1 MASYRLEILVD
12 GQDRGASGVLDRIR
26 GGLGR
31 LATVAGGILA
41 ADVFRKIGAGIRD
54 LIGGGV
60 EAAASMQNLTLSLET
75 LIAKEISRG
84 EEATVSR
91 QTVIH
96 LTEAERQKLQDLELQ
111 YGTLG
116 ARMNEQKERIRQMSE
131 EWTDQGLNVQTAKAR
146 LAEMENQYAK
156 IGGQMD
162 ELRAKE
168 GKLVTVQDTIRVNT
182 MAMGDALTGAGP
194 KAEELKNKLR
204 DLSLI
209 SPFEFEMLANVM
221 RANLAFGA
229 TTENVIPLTKAIT
242 DMGAGLGLTGEQ
254 FDRMSYNLAQ
264 ALLAGDLTMQNLRQ
278 LRMVGLDLAEVFES
292 ELGMSIKEVDAALK
306 SGKLTM
312 EDVSA
317 SFMNY
322 VENNFGGAAERLSK
336 TWGGLQSSFADLKF
350 FAGIDILG
358 PGLEVLTEALGG
370 LFDKGRELLEDGTFK
385 KIGEEFGKL
394 TSALLSGDVPG
405 TVDALVKALG
415 GLGLPQGAQD
425 VISALTPFFQA
436 LKEAWEGDWSDA
448 LLNFSAGV
456 GDLGEA
462 LGLWDAETGNEI
474 ALLVL
479 NLGRGLAALASGD
492 ITTAT
497 NNLATVGELL
507 GGFLGGDAGQVQELA
522 RLSGEIATNL
532 GLLSTN
538 AGLAAET
545 LPTLGGAFE
554 TNWTKAGLFG
564 WVLGEVN
571 RFLEDV
577 NDGMAETARFLAD
590 LAWIFAGFEEGGI
603 KEVFARIKAAWER
616 EQLATEV
623 DTDRFTVAMED
634 KLKGFTREGGLLT
647 EVGPLFKLMGDEW
660 RDAQGDI
667 VEDND
672 TTAEDIEAAW
682 QGLRDALVGH
692 SIIPDMI
699 DDIIDE
705 FGRLT
710 TEAPGAIDFAAFHKA
725 GRSIVG
731 GIKQGIADAWDGFI
745 AWIISQMGTIL
756 TAIAEFFNIGSPA
769 KKLIPYG
776 AALPA
781 GLQVG
786 WRASFAEFE
795 RAVAG
800 DMTGMMGAFGG
811 GFGFGA
817 RPAFAGATAPAAAG
831 GDAIN
836 QTFYVQ
842 DRLAAAMLAGSLRA
856 GQQARLNSRI

>member
-26 GGLGR
+26 GGLGG

-41 ADVFRKIGAGIRD
+41 ADVFRRIGAGIRD

-370 LFDKGRELLEDGTFK
+370 LFDKGRELLEGGTFK

-394 TSALLSGDVPG
+394 ASALLSGDVPG

-462 LGLWDAETGNEI
+462 LGLWDAETGNKV
-474 ALLVL
+474 ALFLL
-479 NLGRGLAALASGD
+479 DFGRGIMQAAGGD
-492 ITTAT
+492 WTTAT
-497 NNLATVGELL
+497 ENFQKAMEILSAGLL
-507 GGFLGGDAGQVQELA
+507 GADPTQAAETE
-522 RLSGEIATNL
+522 RLTREIAQNLSNIATNL
-532 GLLSTN
+532 GLAAGNMPAFQSGLETAITPADLLNLALS
-538 AGLAAET
+538 G
-545 LPTLGGAFE
+545 
-554 TNWTKAGLFG
+554 
-564 WVLGEVN
+564 
-571 RFLEDV
+571 V
-577 NDGMAETARFLAD
+577 NDIIKGFNDAMLIFSRRMADF
-590 LAWIFAGFEEGGI
+590 AWWAEGWEEGGI
-603 KEVFARIKAAWER
+603 KELFARINESWDRDRDAEGAA
-616 EQLATEV
+616 LGL
-623 DTDRFTVAMED
+623 FTVDLEEQM
-634 KLKGFTREGGLLT
+634 KGYRDSMLT
-647 EVGPLFKLMGDEW
+647 EVGPLFKLMGDDW
-660 RDAQGDI
+660 RGAQGDI
-667 VEDND
+667 VEDSD
-672 TTAEDIEAAW
+672 ATTKDVKDAW
-682 QGLRDALVGH
+682 QELKDALVGH

-699 DDIIDE
+699 DGIIDE

-710 TEAPGAIDFAAFHKA
+710 TEAPGAIDFTVFHKA

-731 GIKQGIADAWDGFI
+731 GLKQGILDAWDGFI
-745 AWIISQMGTIL
+745 TWLVAQVGSIVQGIMDALG
-756 TAIAEFFNIGSPA
+756 AGSPA
-769 KKLIPYG
+769 KALIPAG
-776 AALPA
+776 ASMPLGMLA
-781 GLQVG
+781 G

-800 DMTGMMGAFGG
+800 DMAGMMGAFGG

-817 RPAFAGATAPAAAG
+817 RPAFAGVIAPAAAA
-831 GDAIN
+831 GDTIN

>member
-26 GGLGR
+26 GGLGG

-306 SGKLTM
+306 GGKLTM

-370 LFDKGRELLEDGTFK
+370 LFDKGRELLEGGTFK

-394 TSALLSGDVPG
+394 ASALLSGDVPG

-462 LGLWDAETGNEI
+462 LGLWDAETGNKV
-474 ALLVL
+474 ALFILEA
-479 NLGRGLAALASGD
+479 GRAAAEHAGD
-492 ITTAT
+492 VA
-497 NNLATVGELL
+497 E
-507 GGFLGGDAGQVQELA
+507 FL
-522 RLSGEIATNL
+522 
-532 GLLSTN
+532 
-538 AGLAAET
+538 AGLADTAYQVAMEWWAENGDD
-545 LPTLGGAFE
+545 LAGSFADIGEAAGALKEAIGPLFE
-554 TNWTKAGLFG
+554 DVAANGPSFNEFFAGLIDTG
-564 WVLGEVN
+564 LDQLAAPIHAVAEAMG
-571 RFLEDV
+571 
-577 NDGMAETARFLAD
+577 GMAEEWPEFKAMLDDFKAWWEWLTGGERGTEEPSLLLEALAEGFGNLANPISSSWEQMKNINTAMDTLAD
-590 LAWIFAGFEEGGI
+590 LANEIVTAIETDLPKAFEEVKKWGADVVAEIG
-603 KEVFARIKAAWER
+603 KLPAKADEAITN
-616 EQLATEV
+616 ATEAIKKIGGRIV
-623 DTDRFTVAMED
+623 D
-634 KLKGFTREGGLLT
+634 
-647 EVGPLFKLMGDEW
+647 
-660 RDAQGDI
+660 
-667 VEDND
+667 
-672 TTAEDIEAAW
+672 
-682 QGLRDALVGH
+682 
-692 SIIPDMI
+692 
-699 DDIIDE
+699 
-705 FGRLT
+705 
-710 TEAPGAIDFAAFHKA
+710 
-725 GRSIVG
+725 

-800 DMTGMMGAFGG
+800 DMAGMMGAFGG

-831 GDAIN
+831 GDTIN